1 MDLHKETLL
10 EKAQRLVA
18 EGEAWVAR
26 QTALVAEISRDN
38 DDTTK
43 AEALLAAM
51 KNTLA
56 RLREDLAHLQ
66 AANQA
71 RRQQ

>member
-1 MDLHKETLL
+1 MDLHEETLL

-18 EGEAWVAR
+18 EGEARVAR
-26 QTALVAEISRDN
+26 QTGLVAELARDN

-51 KNTLA
+51 KNTVA
-56 RLREDLAHLQ
+56 RLRDDLAHLQ
-66 AANQA
+66 AADQA
-71 RRQQ
+71 RRQ